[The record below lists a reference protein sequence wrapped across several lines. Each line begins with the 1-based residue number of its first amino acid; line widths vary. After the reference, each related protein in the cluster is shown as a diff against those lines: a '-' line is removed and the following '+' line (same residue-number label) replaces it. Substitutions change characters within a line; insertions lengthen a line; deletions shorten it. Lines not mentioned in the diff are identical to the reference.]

1 MNQKHFA
8 VSRLASQITLL
19 LAASVSWSAIAQTAP
34 AAASTAKPQAD
45 IEVMSVRGLRASQ
58 AKNLNNKRLAEG
70 TIDSITAEDI
80 GKLPDI
86 TIADSLQRVP
96 GIQIR
101 RSAGE
106 GSTVNVR
113 GMPQVTTLLNGE
125 QFLSAGSISDV
136 QPDFTDI
143 PSALMAGMDVLKSPV
158 ATTLAGGISGTI
170 DLKTARPFALEQG
183 WTLAGSAE
191 ASTGSYSKENDGKY
205 SAFVGY
211 NDEKIAGIFT
221 ASYDKSNLANYRF
234 GAPHEGWASAFG
246 EGGGANCTF
255 PCAGGPG
262 RDLNK
267 DGDTNDRYFGFI
279 DYGNMNRFNERDR
292 TGLSAS
298 LQADLGQGFELSGDA
313 FYTKMEDAE
322 RSQGLVADNAWSDY
336 AWIRP
341 TDLIDRGPSPEGGR
355 LYTSNQVTLD
365 APRVNAYSESQTN
378 DRDSLNLNLQ
388 LAYNNGDAFS
398 GSFRLLHGTAE
409 RAHTENV
416 AQGYLTSGAQHSL
429 RRRDANGME
438 PVNPRGYGP
447 ERPQITFD
455 TKGDHPQLTF
465 PKVNGEVFGA
475 DINRYNIVSTYSE
488 NNFDE
493 EGTLNVARADGNYKF
508 DSEHL
513 QSVDFGVRHGSRDVE
528 RNTWIM
534 VAPFTTAGVTKD
546 VMWKDS
552 GQAIADSNGDGDI
565 NIATGDLSLGR
576 PWYYTDLPAGWVSQV
591 NNFGPVSGNSIY
603 FVNPK
608 VMDDPFAFQNAL
620 YPNNKKLA
628 NPNDSYKVD
637 ERTQSAYFKANF
649 SSSAGAM
656 SYNANIGVQYIKT
669 ELDILQNEL
678 GESNCMHCTAPSDAG
693 DITTKRTFNDLLPSA
708 NLAVNLT
715 ENLIFRSA
723 YGKTMTRLDLGRLG
737 RGLSVGRTRA
747 ADRAADLGVSP
758 DTMVAVTATQNGNP
772 QLNPWYS
779 DNIDLGVEYYFGS
792 AGMVSLSVF
801 NLNIDSFIETGSS
814 TIRVKDG
821 DGVERRAVPVTGE
834 VNGKGGTIK
843 GVEFAYQQSFDFLPD
858 FWSGLGA
865 GLNLTYAPSESGA
878 VDFYKAT
885 LPIIDNSERSGNA
898 VLWYERSG
906 IQLRIAA
913 NYRSERLASN
923 GTVFGLVGKLPIWTE
938 PTTYIDVSGSY
949 DFTDYLTGYASV
961 SNLTE
966 EYENNYLQWEGN
978 VISQNIYE
986 RRMTVGI
993 RARF

>member
-19 LAASVSWSAIAQTAP
+19 LAASVSWSAVAQTAP

-246 EGGGANCTF
+246 EGKDCF
-255 PCAGGPG
+255 PCAGGAG
-262 RDLNK
+262 RDLNG
-267 DGDTNDRYFGFI
+267 DGDLNDSYFGFI

-313 FYTKMEDAE
+313 FYTQMEDAE

-336 AWIRP
+336 GWVRP
-341 TDLIDRGPSPEGGR
+341 GELEDRGKNEAGGTF
-355 LYTSNQVTLD
+355 YTSKRVTLN

-378 DRDSLNLNLQ
+378 DRDSLNLNLK
-388 LAYNNGDAFS
+388 LSYNNGDAFS
-398 GSFRLLHGTAE
+398 GSFRVLHGQAD

-416 AQGYLTSGAQHSL
+416 AQGYLTSGAQHGL
-429 RRRDANGME
+429 MRRDANGME
-438 PVNPRGYGP
+438 PANPRGYGP
-447 ERPQITFD
+447 ARPQVVFD
-455 TKGDHPQLTF
+455 TTGKHPQLTF
-465 PKVNGEVFGA
+465 PKVGSEEFGS
-475 DINRYNIVSTYSE
+475 DIKRYNIVSTYSE

-493 EGTLNVARADGNYKF
+493 EGTLDVVRADGNYKF
-508 DSEHL
+508 DTEHL
-513 QSVDFGVRHGSRDVE
+513 QSVDFGLRHGTRDVKRE
-528 RNTWIM
+528 TWIM
-534 VAPFTTAGVTKD
+534 AAPFTLGGVTKD

-552 GQAIADSNGDGDI
+552 GASFGDSNGDGVLDVSK
-565 NIATGDLSLGR
+565 GDLTLGK
-576 PWYYTDLPAGWVSQV
+576 PHFFTDLPAGWVSQV
-591 NNFGPVSGNSIY
+591 TDFGPVSGTPIY

-608 VMDDPFAFQNAL
+608 VMDDPWAFQNAL
-620 YPNNKKLA
+620 YPNNKKIA

-637 ERTQSAYFKANF
+637 ESSQSAYFKANF

-656 SYNANIGVQYIKT
+656 SYNANIGVQYVRT
-669 ELDILQNEL
+669 ELDIYQNEL
-678 GESNCMHCTAPSDAG
+678 GDDACALCTARVDSG
-693 DITTKRTFNDLLPSA
+693 DIYTKRTFNDLLPSA

-715 ENLIFRSA
+715 ENLIFRSG

-747 ADRAADLGVSP
+747 GERAADLGVSP
-758 DTMVAVTATQNGNP
+758 DTMVAVDATQNGNP